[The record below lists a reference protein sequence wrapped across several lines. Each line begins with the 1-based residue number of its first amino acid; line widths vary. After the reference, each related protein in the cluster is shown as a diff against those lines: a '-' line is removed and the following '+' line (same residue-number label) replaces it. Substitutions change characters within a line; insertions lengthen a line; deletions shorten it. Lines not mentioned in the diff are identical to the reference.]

1 MTLIDATHMPTARP
15 SLREGPP
22 ATPAPLEPIH
32 PLLAPERGSEDQHAT
47 RREAEVCG
55 PILDHGHLIGSQ
67 GVPSFLKVTGIGVCM
82 HGLRGLGRLGR
93 TTTLTA
99 SHPFVSTTFL
109 VALHSLPEIP

>member
-1 MTLIDATHMPTARP
+1 MPTARP

-67 GVPSFLKVTGIGVCM
+67 GVPSFLKATEYVP
-82 HGLRGLGRLGR
+82 L
-93 TTTLTA
+93 
-99 SHPFVSTTFL
+99 
-109 VALHSLPEIP
+109 ALNAFTWPPLLSKRKKWKWLLEWDWTWIEA